1 MMSCPKIYSKAR
13 SSAYT
18 LIETLVGSAVLMI
31 GISAA
36 ASLSLSLVTQEE
48 INERSVRAL
57 NYLDSAAMLLQL
69 GVPSNQ
75 IVDLLPDEP
84 VVNSITFSPK
94 TVTMTDSGGG
104 PVLSLSASDITIV
117 YTPNAA
123 AVSNSSGIDEWTGG
137 KTGVTRNHTVTAL
150 LPNQ

>member
-1 MMSCPKIYSKAR
+1 MKNHAILSKKALVR
-13 SSAYT
+13 AYT
-18 LIETLVGSAVLMI
+18 LIEALVGSAVLMI

-57 NYLDSAAMLLQL
+57 NYQDSAAMLIQL

-75 IVDLLPDEP
+75 IAGLLPDEP
-84 VVNSITFSPK
+84 VVNSIAFTSK
-94 TVTMTDSGGG
+94 NLSVTDSGG
-104 PVLSLSASDITIV
+104 VAALSLIAQDITII
-117 YTPNAA
+117 YSPNAA
-123 AVSNSSGIDEWTGG
+123 VASNLSSIDEWTGG
-137 KTGVTRNHTVTAL
+137 KTNVTRNHTVTAL

>member
-1 MMSCPKIYSKAR
+1 MRSIININTSSK
-13 SSAYT
+13 AYT

-69 GVPSNQ
+69 GVPPSQ
-75 IVDLLPDEP
+75 IVDILPVEP
-84 VVNSITFSPK
+84 VVNSMTFTPRGLIMS
-94 TVTMTDSGGG
+94 DSAGG
-104 PVLSLSASDITIV
+104 PVMSLSASDITII
-117 YTPNAA
+117 YTPGA
-123 AVSNSSGIDEWTGG
+123 AVSTNSASIDEWTGG
-137 KTGVTRNHTVTAL
+137 ETNVTRTRTVTAL